1 MKQFPVQMQ
10 QQNTMIVPQTLNT
23 NTSLYENETNG
34 RLNGQN
40 IAVDSINYS
49 HFKPVDV
56 STVNSGKIITTKFK
70 GATQQYQSVS
80 RYNKDFGGDIFAY
93 ILAADLITIDWNKG
107 WNYLTS
113 LSNFEELIVDM
124 DCKEGMLSGFFQV
137 NFRHGINVVAYQP
150 EETILYAETSYDWW
164 TRWGLFINDVLIAE
178 TGTCYPRLEN
188 LVIPF
193 SVPVGSQN
201 VRIDIRW
208 KTITTNALTVTS
220 VDGNPTTKL
229 EMFGAEILAKNT
241 YR

>member
-40 IAVDSINYS
+40 IAVDSINFS

-80 RYNKDFGGDIFAY
+80 RYNKDFGGNIFAY
-93 ILAADLITIDWNKG
+93 
-107 WNYLTS
+107 
-113 LSNFEELIVDM
+113 
-124 DCKEGMLSGFFQV
+124 
-137 NFRHGINVVAYQP
+137 
-150 EETILYAETSYDWW
+150 
-164 TRWGLFINDVLIAE
+164 
-178 TGTCYPRLEN
+178 

-220 VDGNPTTKL
+220 IDGNPTTKL